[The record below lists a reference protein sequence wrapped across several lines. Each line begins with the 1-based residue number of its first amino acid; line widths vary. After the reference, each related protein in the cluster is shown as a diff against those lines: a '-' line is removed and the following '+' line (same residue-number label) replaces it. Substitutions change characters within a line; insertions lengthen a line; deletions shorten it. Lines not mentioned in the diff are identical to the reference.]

1 METGIAHKSTLNA
14 SASRQLHMYLET
26 DMMVG
31 RTSTKQDAFQLSHE
45 PRGLSDLV
53 AGGHQIARLALNLWN
68 LVPCA
73 TLRLWVLTVFVL
85 LTDGAR
91 NVVLLRVD
99 RANA

>member
-45 PRGLSDLV
+45 PRGLSELV
-53 AGGHQIARLALNLWN
+53 AGGHQISQTCLESLKSGSVCYTQALGTNG
-68 LVPCA
+68 VCS
-73 TLRLWVLTVFVL
+73 
-85 LTDGAR
+85 
-91 NVVLLRVD
+91 VD
-99 RANA
+99 